1 MLLLVSKRKNKHLF
15 YAIGYLKQILCVY
28 CNAISIYP
36 KFYYKC
42 IYETYWTFVEVRNSI
57 KAEIWTISNNRTT
70 NCQNKMKE
78 RRTVRK
84 KNMPD
89 EKKCKI
95 LFLFYIERYQCRA
108 TYKKLHK
115 NWMELITR
123 IPYLLLQ
130 MKI

>member
-1 MLLLVSKRKNKHLF
+1 MLLVVSKRKNKHLF
-15 YAIGYLKQILCVY
+15 YAIRYLKQILCVY

-42 IYETYWTFVEVRNSI
+42 IYETYCTFVEVRNSI

-89 EKKCKI
+89 EKNVQ
-95 LFLFYIERYQCRA
+95 FLFYSIL
-108 TYKKLHK
+108 KGINVGLHK
-115 NWMELITR
+115 RNYMNITCK
-123 IPYLLLQ
+123 LLVTAN
-130 MKI
+130 

>member
-15 YAIGYLKQILCVY
+15 YAIRYLKQILCVY

-89 EKKCKI
+89 EKNVQ
-95 LFLFYIERYQCRA
+95 FLFYSILKGINVVLHIRNYIKIEWKFVTA
-108 TYKKLHK
+108 NENLKKPD
-115 NWMELITR
+115 I
-123 IPYLLLQ
+123 
-130 MKI
+130 